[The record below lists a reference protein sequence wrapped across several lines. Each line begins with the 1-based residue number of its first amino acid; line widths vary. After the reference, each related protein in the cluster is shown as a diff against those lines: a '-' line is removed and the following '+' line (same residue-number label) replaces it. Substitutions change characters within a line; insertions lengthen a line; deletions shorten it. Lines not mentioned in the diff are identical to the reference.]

1 MTTTTVPTV
10 TRPGVRAW
18 LALMVSEMKMVSRDT
33 AGLVIPIGLPMLIL
47 IMNGQAAG
55 TELLPGGLTVFDVY
69 VLPLVLVMVVGTIGV
84 INMPSFLS
92 YYRRTG
98 VLKRLG
104 VTPANPAMVLVAQV
118 AVSFLQT
125 LIGLALAIGVS
136 MVVFG
141 ASLPLSPLM
150 AVACFGLSCLAMYSV
165 GMLVAAVSPTP
176 NSSVAIGLIL
186 FFLMGALGGMFGGTD
201 MLPDAVARVGEALP
215 FGAAIQAVS
224 AAWAGETPQ
233 LNHII
238 ALGTT
243 TVVSGLV
250 SARFFRW
257 E

>member
-1 MTTTTVPTV
+1 MTTTTVPTA
-10 TRPGVRAW
+10 TRPGLRSW
-18 LALMVSEMKMVSRDT
+18 LVLMVSEMKMVSRDT

-47 IMNGQAAG
+47 VMNGQAAG
-55 TELLPGGLTVFDVY
+55 IERLPNGLTVFDVY

-98 VLKRLG
+98 ILKRLG
-104 VTPANPAMVLVAQV
+104 VTPASPAMVLVAQV
-118 AVSFLQT
+118 VVSFLQT
-125 LIGLALAIGVS
+125 LIGLVLAIGVS
-136 MVVFG
+136 MVAFS
-141 ASLPLSPLM
+141 ASLPLSLWT
-150 AVACFGLSCLAMYSV
+150 ALGCFGLACLAMYSV

-176 NSSVAIGLIL
+176 NSAVAIGLIL
-186 FFLMGALGGMFGGTD
+186 FFLLGAMGGMFGGTE

-215 FGAAIQAVS
+215 FGAAVQAVS

-238 ALGTT
+238 ALVAT
-243 TVVSGLV
+243 TVISGAV
-250 SARFFRW
+250 SAKFFRW